1 MSAVTEDPD
10 PRRGVPLGT
19 RCGTPCCRLQRPGR
33 VPPPWNGPG
42 QGRWGA
48 IPPHRRRR
56 AIGYSR
62 PPIEDAKDVDQRAS
76 YECRW
81 RANADDPRRDVP
93 ALRACAPSS
102 LARCSC
108 RGDQA
113 PYAIGAMFARS
124 IGVHRRLRLES
135 GTLQVPI
142 PPSKRYA
149 ERNHR
154 EYPGGKARARIVAL
168 LTERPTLAVPRLGHN
183 A

>member
-102 LARCSC
+102 LAQCSC
-108 RGDQA
+108 RGGSSTLCHCC
-113 PYAIGAMFARS
+113 PVRS
-124 IGVHRRLRLES
+124 FDRCSSPAEAGEPHVP
-135 GTLQVPI
+135 VPI
-142 PPSKRYA
+142 PPSERYA